1 MNKLQRLRA
10 ARDYFVTLNCADE
23 IDARS
28 ILYEVEYTHPIY
40 TPDSPISQ
48 EGIRRLNGTRHTF
61 FCGAYMR
68 YGFHEDAVV
77 SGLEVA
83 RAFGLSLDDTET
95 RARRGEREL
104 AYAN

>member
-1 MNKLQRLRA
+1 LRA

-28 ILYEVEYTHPIY
+28 ILYEAEYMHPIY

-77 SGLEVA
+77 SALEVA
-83 RAFGLSLDDTET
+83 QAFGLSLNDTEAT
-95 RARRGEREL
+95 ARRSEREL